1 MRIEDI
7 RQAIELGNIRISDH
21 ADDEM
26 AADGFLLDEVLEATK
41 LGEIIENYPSDYP
54 LPSCLV
60 LGYYPAGDP
69 LHAVWAYNER
79 SGRAVLVTVYRPDPE
94 NWIDWR
100 GRKDKR

>member
-21 ADDEM
+21 ADEEM

-54 LPSCLV
+54 LASCLV
-60 LGYYPAGDP
+60 LDTTQQETHSTLFGHIMREVAG
-69 LHAVWAYNER
+69 LCW
-79 SGRAVLVTVYRPDPE
+79 
-94 NWIDWR
+94 
-100 GRKDKR
+100 